1 VRESKQLSPPTE
13 EGEFIDLEKEFEK
26 NIVNSA
32 VYIISM
38 TMQISN
44 FAVNYKGHPFMVS
57 LTDNKPLFYSLLVT
71 SAVILSLAAG
81 VVSDFS
87 QWLEIVEF
95 PNEFQVKL
103 LAVLAVDFIATFVID
118 RILFYFLGTSKLRK
132 L

>member
-1 VRESKQLSPPTE
+1 
-13 EGEFIDLEKEFEK
+13 
-26 NIVNSA
+26 
-32 VYIISM
+32 
-38 TMQISN
+38 
-44 FAVNYKGHPFMVS
+44 MVS